1 MSRGRTN
8 MAMDY
13 LVDKVAE
20 LEEAFDNAI
29 VGFNIVSKDSS
40 SFTIAANSYTWQS
53 VTGPTGAIGVAG
65 YYIMS
70 GSNTKTNTYNIS
82 FNASTGAASFAMCNL
97 TSSAST
103 STLRVWFYVPIYGR
117 DIR

>member
-1 MSRGRTN
+1 MSRGRTD
-8 MAMDY
+8 MGMDY

-29 VGFNIVSKDSS
+29 VGFNLVYRDSS
-40 SFTIAANSYTWQS
+40 SFTIAANSYTWIS
-53 VTGPTGAIGVAG
+53 VAGPTGAIGVAG

-82 FNASTGAASFAMCNL
+82 FNGTNASFALSNL